1 MAFDL
6 DPGQLETAAE
16 KQKVRN
22 MCIVRLRTEIWADKR
37 GMHTKKSLVFMRKQC
52 QGFNILEEDIG
63 AVGARDVMPK
73 IINLED
79 CEDGLYEAV
88 ACNESTDWES
98 GHIDSYDYKLVPIK
112 TISALARE
120 GA

>member
-1 MAFDL
+1 MGFNL
-6 DPGQLETAAE
+6 NLPQLETAAE
-16 KQKVRN
+16 KQKTRN

-52 QGFNILEEDIG
+52 QGFNILEEDITADG
-63 AVGARDVMPK
+63 AQDVMPR

-112 TISALARE
+112 TISVSARE
-120 GA
+120 CA